1 MSDTE
6 CPKCGRDICTEYEE
20 YVDHKYDDT
29 CKASKYIKIDN
40 YRSYFDGEYSGY
52 TWDVKCIC
60 PRCKK
65 RFYFS
70 DSDV

>member
-1 MSDTE
+1 MTDMN
-6 CPKCGRDICTEYEE
+6 CPKCGRDIYVEYEDYQFNGE
-20 YVDHKYDDT
+20 
-29 CKASKYIKIDN
+29 SKYIKIEN
-40 YRSYFDGEYSGY
+40 FHSFFDGEYSGH

-65 RFYFS
+65 RFCFG

>member
-6 CPKCGRDICTEYEE
+6 CPKCGRDIFDKYEE
-20 YVDHKYDDT
+20 YQNDAT
-29 CKASKYIKIDN
+29 CKASKYIKIES
-40 YRSYFDGEYSGY
+40 YRSFFDGEYSGHM
-52 TWDVKCIC
+52 WDVKCIC

-70 DSDV
+70 DSDI